1 MHTLCFKAFCNTVLT
16 VYWGTLVTVL
26 KVGHYGLTSWL
37 PYSASP
43 KALVSKL
50 IAPFRILHSALPQLI
65 ALKRQK
71 QDWSLRQDISCPPP
85 TQSAGQQTSTP
96 NPLNGCSHFSPPI
109 PPRQAGPSHTGLS
122 PALWARL
129 PFLPRIHLLGARRS
143 FL

>member
-1 MHTLCFKAFCNTVLT
+1 MHTLCFKAFCNAVLA

-43 KALVSKL
+43 KALISKL

-71 QDWSLRQDISCPPP
+71 QDWRSTTGETDLKFPESIVQAQNKTSKRH
-85 TQSAGQQTSTP
+85 QQKQYKLHMIDAYI
-96 NPLNGCSHFSPPI
+96 NL
-109 PPRQAGPSHTGLS
+109 
-122 PALWARL
+122 
-129 PFLPRIHLLGARRS
+129 
-143 FL
+143 